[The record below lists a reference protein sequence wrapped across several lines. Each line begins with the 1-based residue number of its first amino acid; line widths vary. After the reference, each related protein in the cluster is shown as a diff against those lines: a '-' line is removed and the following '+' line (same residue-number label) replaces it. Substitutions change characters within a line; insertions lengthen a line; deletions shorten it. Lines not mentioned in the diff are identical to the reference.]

1 MIGRGGACRSSPA
14 LAFNVNTAADGCGH
28 EKTKTKP
35 QQPHCPAQSAEGND
49 QPAPTNITVNNNTLS
64 LAGSPPKPESVEE
77 WQSWYEKNERAKLE
91 AAKEPKDIDVS
102 PV

>member
-1 MIGRGGACRSSPA
+1 MHIEAERVVDMLYGGGMMAGHKLD
-14 LAFNVNTAADGCGH
+14 LATNFNYNDAG
-28 EKTKTKP
+28 KK
-35 QQPHCPAQSAEGND
+35 GND

-91 AAKEPKDIDVS
+91 AAKEQKDIDVS
-102 PV
+102 PM